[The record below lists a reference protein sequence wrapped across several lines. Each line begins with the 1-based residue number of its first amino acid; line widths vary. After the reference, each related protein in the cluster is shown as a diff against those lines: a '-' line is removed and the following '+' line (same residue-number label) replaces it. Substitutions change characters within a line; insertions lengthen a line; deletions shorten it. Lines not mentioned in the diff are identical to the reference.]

1 MSELIAVRPAG
12 RNRRTTPP
20 LTFALVEAFSP
31 SPLAS
36 GTSTATRSS
45 SASYQHLGGGLHT
58 QAFVTQLLFP
68 AVLHWPPPG
77 QLQVAAQE
85 NAVSWASAAVLL
97 MANTRTTRPSD
108 KQSTEANRSSPVID
122 RTLVDGLKHPQ
133 SRYRYHVTGG
143 LPSASS
149 PWWPSAAES
158 SVVNDNRLKRI
169 QQLPRCSRLMC

>member
-77 QLQVAAQE
+77 SYRWLRKRMLFLGRVQPCCSWQTQGQQGPATSKARKQI
-85 NAVSWASAAVLL
+85 AVVQSSIVL
-97 MANTRTTRPSD
+97 
-108 KQSTEANRSSPVID
+108 
-122 RTLVDGLKHPQ
+122 LVDGLKHPQ